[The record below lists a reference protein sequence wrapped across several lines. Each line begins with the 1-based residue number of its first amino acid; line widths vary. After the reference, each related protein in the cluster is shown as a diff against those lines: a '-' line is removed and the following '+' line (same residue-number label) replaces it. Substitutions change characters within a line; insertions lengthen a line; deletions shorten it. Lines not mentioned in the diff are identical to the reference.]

1 MSFFGL
7 GDITFDK
14 DPNRNFGPLSAL
26 EGTQYEK
33 NTYRYPIDA
42 GNFDKG
48 HYMVFFVRT
57 QKQSTTTALPA
68 TEVAISAI
76 RTGKSVGSAAVN
88 GAVGIVKQKFGT
100 EINRAINDI
109 SNKINS
115 KVKSS
120 IMNSEIL
127 QGTKYGKEIGGF
139 VSNIAGSF
147 LSAGMGDIKSRISGT
162 IGGGGGRFNG
172 SLFDNINSGSSAE
185 TNALIAN
192 SIKEITDKS
201 PFAFLNTTTATS
213 DAIALYMPDTLLF
226 NNPQSYGELR
236 PGKETLGQL
245 AVAAP
250 GLVDAFKKGGGK
262 GALQAAIK
270 SGAAQSLGSKFIDG
284 LGGGDTARAAVLGVT
299 GKVVN
304 PMLEMIYSSPS
315 FRDFQFDFFFYPRS
329 EAEALQVQLLINRF
343 RYHSAPELSLFGGG
357 KQDGLLIPP
366 STFDIKFFYA
376 GRQNPNIPTI
386 GECVLKD
393 VTLNYAPNG
402 WSAYEVPGEND
413 PELGRTGM
421 PVAIQMTL
429 QFTETTYLTKQDFA
443 NHPGMPMAMSGVS
456 QVSDAGRQKNVFNS

>member
-14 DPNRNFGPLSAL
+14 DYSRDFGPLSAL

-33 NTYRYPIDA
+33 NTYRYPEDA

-57 QKQSTTTALPA
+57 QKQSTTTAIPA

-88 GAVGIVKQKFGT
+88 GAVGIVKQKFGNA
-100 EINRAINDI
+100 INRAINDV
-109 SNKINS
+109 SNKINA
-115 KVKSS
+115 KVKST
-120 IMNSEIL
+120 IMNSQII
-127 QGTKYGKEIGGF
+127 QSTGYGKEIGGF
-139 VSNIAGSF
+139 LSGVAGSF
-147 LSAGMGDIKSRISGT
+147 LGAGIGDIKSRVSGA
-162 IGGGGGRFNG
+162 IGGGGGRFEG
-172 SLFDNINSGSSAE
+172 SFLDNINSGSSAE

-201 PFAFLNTTTATS
+201 PFGFLNTTTATS

-236 PGKETLGQL
+236 PGNETLGQF

-250 GLVDAFKKGGGK
+250 GLVDAYKKGGGK
-262 GALQAAIK
+262 GAFQAAIK
-270 SGAAQSLGSKFIDG
+270 SGAAQTLASKFIDG
-284 LGGGDTARAAVLGVT
+284 LGGGDVAKSAILGIT
-299 GKVVN
+299 GKVTN
-304 PMLEMIYSSPS
+304 PMLELIYSSPS

-329 EAEALQVQLLINRF
+329 ESEALQVQLLINRF

-357 KQDGLLIPP
+357 RQDGLLIPP

-376 GRQNPNIPTI
+376 GRQNPNIPMI
-386 GECVLKD
+386 SECVLKD

-413 PELGRTGM
+413 PTLGRTGM

-429 QFTETTYLTKQDFA
+429 SFTETTYITKQDFA
-443 NHPGMPMAMSGVS
+443 NHPGAPKAMSGIS
-456 QVSDAGRQKNVFNS
+456 PVSDAGRSKNVFNG